1 MAEQDFRGPG
11 APGYDSL
18 DDEIDLLEVFQNLWE
33 DKRLISAVTGVA
45 AVVSVIVAL
54 WLPNIYQAS
63 TLLRPQSSEGG
74 IGGSLARQY
83 GGLASLA
90 GISLPSGDGQSKTQ
104 LALEVLKSKKFAYEF
119 ATRHDLLPALF
130 AAEGWD
136 WRTETLSLDEEVYD
150 PSAGGWVREVEP
162 PRTAAPSAE
171 EVHELWNDTVS
182 VSEEKDSG
190 FVTLSIKH
198 RSPVYAKAW
207 LDLLVVDINEA
218 LRAQDLAESERAVAY
233 LEEQLKQTSVAEIR
247 ELLAG
252 LLRSHMESR
261 MMAAVEPNY
270 VFSVIDPPTVP
281 ELKSEPKRALICV
294 IGTLLGGM
302 LGMVYSIVRR
312 ALRNRAKGLGDGAP
326 GVAG

>member
-1 MAEQDFRGPG
+1 MAEQDFRSPA
-11 APGYDSL
+11 APGYDGF
-18 DDEIDLLEVFQNLWE
+18 DDEIDLFELVQNLWE
-33 DKRLISAVTGVA
+33 DKWLISAITSVA
-45 AVVSVIVAL
+45 AVVSVLVAL

-74 IGGSLARQY
+74 IGGLARQY

-104 LALEVLKSKKFAYEF
+104 LALEVLKSKKFAYDF

-130 AAEGWD
+130 AAESWD
-136 WRTETLSLDEEVYD
+136 LATQTLSLDAEVYD

-162 PRTAAPSAE
+162 PRTAAPSPE
-171 EVHELWNDTVS
+171 EVHALWNETVS

-198 RSPVYAKAW
+198 RSPVYAKEW

-233 LEEQLKQTSVAEIR
+233 LEGQLKQTNVAEIR

-261 MMAAVEPNY
+261 MMATVEPNY
-270 VFSVIDPPTVP
+270 AFSVIDPPTVP

-294 IGTLLGGM
+294 LGTLLGCM
-302 LGMVYSIVRR
+302 LGVVISLVRR
-312 ALRNRAKGLGDGAP
+312 ALHNRSLDATA
-326 GVAG
+326 

>member
-1 MAEQDFRGPG
+1 MAEQDLRSPG
-11 APGYDSL
+11 APGYDGF
-18 DDEIDLLEVFQNLWE
+18 DDEIDLFELFQNLWD
-33 DKRLISAVTGVA
+33 DKWLIGAITSFA
-45 AVVSVIVAL
+45 AVASVVVAL

-74 IGGSLARQY
+74 MGGLARQY

-104 LALEVLKSKKFAYEF
+104 LALEVLKSKKFAYDF

-130 AAEGWD
+130 AADSWD
-136 WRTETLSLDEEVYD
+136 WSSQALSLDSTIYD
-150 PSAGGWVREVEP
+150 PAAGGWVREVPP
-162 PRTAAPSAE
+162 PRTAAPSPE
-171 EVHELWNDTVS
+171 EVHALWNETIS

-198 RSPVYAKAW
+198 RSPVYAKEW

-233 LEEQLKQTSVAEIR
+233 LEGQLKQTNVAEIR

-261 MMAAVEPNY
+261 MMATVEPNY
-270 VFSVIDPPTVP
+270 AFSVIDPPTVP

-294 IGTLLGGM
+294 LGTLLGGM
-302 LGMVYSIVRR
+302 LGVVFSLVRR
-312 ALRNRAKGLGDGAP
+312 GLRQRGGCP
-326 GVAG
+326 R

>member
-1 MAEQDFRGPG
+1 MAEQDFPSPG
-11 APGYDSL
+11 VPGHDGF
-18 DDEIDLLEVFQNLWE
+18 DHEIDLFELFQNLWE
-33 DKRLISAVTGVA
+33 DKWLISAITCVA
-45 AVVSVIVAL
+45 AVVSVLVAL

-74 IGGSLARQY
+74 MGGLARQY

-104 LALEVLKSKKFAYEF
+104 LALEVLKSKKFAYDF

-130 AAEGWD
+130 AAESWD
-136 WRTETLSLDEEVYD
+136 WGTETLSLDPEVYD
-150 PSAGGWVREVEP
+150 PSAGGWVREVQP
-162 PRTAAPSAE
+162 PRTAAPSPQ
-171 EVHELWNDTVS
+171 EVHELWNETVS

-198 RSPVYAKAW
+198 RSPVYAKEW
-207 LDLLVVDINEA
+207 LDLLVIDINET

-233 LEEQLKQTSVAEIR
+233 LEGQLKQTNVAEIR
-247 ELLAG
+247 ELLTG

-261 MMAAVEPNY
+261 MMATVEPNY
-270 VFSVIDPPTVP
+270 AFSVIDPPTVP

-294 IGTLLGGM
+294 LGTLLGGM
-302 LGMVYSIVRR
+302 LGVVVSLMQR
-312 ALRNRAKGLGDGAP
+312 ALRNRPKSQG
-326 GVAG
+326 

>member
-1 MAEQDFRGPG
+1 MAEQDFRTPG
-11 APGYDSL
+11 APAYDGF
-18 DDEIDLLEVFQNLWE
+18 DDEIDLFELVQNLWE
-33 DKRLISAVTGVA
+33 DKWLISAITSAA
-45 AVVSVIVAL
+45 AVISVLVAL

-63 TLLRPQSSEGG
+63 TLLRPQSAEGG
-74 IGGSLARQY
+74 IGGLARQY

-104 LALEVLKSKKFAYEF
+104 LALEVLKSKKFAYDF

-130 AAEGWD
+130 AADSWD
-136 WRTETLSLDEEVYD
+136 WATETLSLDAEVYD

-162 PRTAAPSAE
+162 PRTAAPSPE
-171 EVHELWNDTVS
+171 EVHALWNETVS

-190 FVTLSIKH
+190 FVTLSLKH
-198 RSPVYAKAW
+198 RSPVYAKEW

-233 LEEQLKQTSVAEIR
+233 LEGQLKQTNVAEIR

-261 MMAAVEPNY
+261 MMATVEPNY
-270 VFSVIDPPTVP
+270 AFSVIDPPTIP

-294 IGTLLGGM
+294 LGTLLGGM
-302 LGMVYSIVRR
+302 LGVVFSLVRR
-312 ALRNRAKGLGDGAP
+312 ALRNRAEGLAGSASGA
-326 GVAG
+326 AG

>member
-1 MAEQDFRGPG
+1 MAEQDFRSPG
-11 APGYDSL
+11 APGYDGF
-18 DDEIDLLEVFQNLWE
+18 DDEIDLFELFQNLWE
-33 DKRLISAVTGVA
+33 DKWLISAITSVA
-45 AVVSVIVAL
+45 AVVSVLVAL

-74 IGGSLARQY
+74 IGGLARQY

-104 LALEVLKSKKFAYEF
+104 LALEVLKSKKFAYDF

-130 AAEGWD
+130 AAESWD
-136 WRTETLSLDEEVYD
+136 WATETLSLDAEVYD
-150 PSAGGWVREVEP
+150 PSAGGWVREVQP
-162 PRTAAPSAE
+162 PRTAAPSPE
-171 EVHELWNDTVS
+171 EVHALWNETVA

-190 FVTLSIKH
+190 FVTFSIKH
-198 RSPVYAKAW
+198 RSPVYAKEW

-233 LEEQLKQTSVAEIR
+233 LEGQLKQTNVAEIR

-261 MMAAVEPNY
+261 MMATVEPNY
-270 VFSVIDPPTVP
+270 AFSVIDPPTVP

-294 IGTLLGGM
+294 LGTLLGGM
-302 LGMVYSIVRR
+302 LGVVFSLVRR
-312 ALRNRAKGLGDGAP
+312 ALRNRSVEAAE
-326 GVAG
+326 